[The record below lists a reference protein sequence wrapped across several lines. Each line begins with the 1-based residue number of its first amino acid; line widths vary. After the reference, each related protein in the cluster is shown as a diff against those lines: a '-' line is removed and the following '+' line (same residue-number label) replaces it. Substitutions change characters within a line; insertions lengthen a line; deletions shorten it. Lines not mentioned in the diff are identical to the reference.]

1 MNPPLRERLRWAGQE
16 PTPADA
22 SADRAVM
29 ARSFVYLYGAG
40 SLLSFATLL
49 LPHASDRW
57 APGVALIGAAAGTV
71 AGAAAVAIG
80 GPATAV
86 EAVS

>member
-40 SLLSFATLL
+40 SVLAFATLL
-49 LPHASDRW
+49 LPHAERPLGAGSGADRSRW
-57 APGVALIGAAAGTV
+57 
-71 AGAAAVAIG
+71 
-80 GPATAV
+80 PAW
-86 EAVS
+86 SRS